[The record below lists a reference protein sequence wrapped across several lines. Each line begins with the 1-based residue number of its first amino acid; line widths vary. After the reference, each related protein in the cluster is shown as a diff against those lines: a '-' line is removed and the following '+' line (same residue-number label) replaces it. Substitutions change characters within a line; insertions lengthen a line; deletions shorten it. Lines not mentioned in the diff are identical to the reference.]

1 MPAWRKSSYSAQGSS
16 CIYVAEVPASWQ
28 KSSYSQEGSACL
40 YVAKFPAD
48 WQKSSYSQQG
58 ANCLNVTA
66 PAPHTVALRESDEP
80 DVILTTTPAT
90 LGTFIRAAKAGAFD
104 GLAQDR

>member
-1 MPAWRKSSYSAQGSS
+1 MAACDWQKSSYSAQGSS
-16 CIYVAEVPASWQ
+16 CIYVRRTPSGWQ

-40 YVAKFPAD
+40 YVA
-48 WQKSSYSQQG
+48 
-58 ANCLNVTA
+58 A
-66 PAPHTVALRESDEP
+66 PAPHTIALRESDEP

-104 GLAQDR
+104 GLSQDQ

>member
-1 MPAWRKSSYSAQGSS
+1 MSTQ
-16 CIYVAEVPASWQ
+16 VWQ
-28 KSSYSQEGSACL
+28 KSSHSQEGSACI
-40 YVAKFPAD
+40 YIAREPVE

-58 ANCLNVTA
+58 ANCLYVAA
-66 PAPHTVALRESDEP
+66 PAAHTVKLRESDEP
-80 DVILTTTPAT
+80 EVILTTTPAT

>member
-28 KSSYSQEGSACL
+28 KSSYSQ
-40 YVAKFPAD
+40 
-48 WQKSSYSQQG
+48 QG
-58 ANCLNVTA
+58 ANCVYVAA
-66 PAPHTVALRESDEP
+66 PAPHTIALRESDEP

-90 LGTFIRAAKAGAFD
+90 LGTFIRAAKAGTFD
-104 GLAQDR
+104 GLTQDR

>member
-28 KSSYSQEGSACL
+28 KSSYSQ
-40 YVAKFPAD
+40 
-48 WQKSSYSQQG
+48 QG
-58 ANCLNVTA
+58 ANCVYVAA
-66 PAPHTVALRESDEP
+66 PAPHTIALRESDEP
-80 DVILTTTPAT
+80 DVILTTTPSA
-90 LGTFIRAAKAGAFD
+90 LATFIRAAKAGVFD